1 MGITQQSAASSLIK
15 PGVIDSAAQ
24 RPAAPY
30 EGQIVYEKDTDKV
43 LVWNGTAWYPNWN
56 LPWGIVD
63 ATAGGTSGKGYVART
78 SGDISLTT
86 SNADMTGLTITF
98 TAITGRLYRIS
109 FSSYVAN
116 SGIGSQT
123 ILMQINTGSNTPI
136 QSNLQEVPPAKQAPC
151 TMFVIV
157 SGLTGSNT
165 YKIRGRAT
173 TYSGALLAAS
183 TGNEATAT
191 FSIEDIGPA

>member
-1 MGITQQSAASSLIK
+1 MTAPTTFVSGAILT
-15 PGVIDSAAQ
+15 AAQ
-24 RPAAPY
+24 MNA
-30 EGQIVYEKDTDKV
+30 
-43 LVWNGTAWYPNWN
+43 

-63 ATAGGTSGKGYVART
+63 ATAGGTSGRGYVART
-78 SGDISLTT
+78 SGDISLPT
-86 SNADMTGLTITF
+86 SNGDLGNLTVTF
-98 TAITGRLYRIS
+98 TAVTGRLYKVS

-116 SGIGSQT
+116 SGSGAQT
-123 ILMQINTGSNTPI
+123 IILQIATGANVPVQT
-136 QSNLQEVPPAKQAPC
+136 NLQEVPSAKQAPT
-151 TMFVIV
+151 TMHVIL

-191 FSIEDIGPA
+191 FSVEDIGPSA